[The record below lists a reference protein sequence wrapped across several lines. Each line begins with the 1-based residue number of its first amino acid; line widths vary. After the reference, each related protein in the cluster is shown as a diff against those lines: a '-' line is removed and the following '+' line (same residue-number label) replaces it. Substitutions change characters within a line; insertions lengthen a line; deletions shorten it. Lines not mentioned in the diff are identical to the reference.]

1 MGHTTNISISNFTK
15 CNKTQR
21 NKIDSV
27 SVKDEDE
34 QIRCINIKII
44 ITLKKHL
51 LIFADKKFLLIL
63 IKERTKKE
71 TL

>member
-1 MGHTTNISISNFTK
+1 MTYNKYIDFRPK

-27 SVKDEDE
+27 SVKDEDK
-34 QIRCINIKII
+34 QIRCINLKII